1 MAKPPYQ
8 YSTKVSL
15 LDVSMSK
22 EGIHKGKIDSH
33 TLQYLKQ
40 ERVHIFISF
49 QNTGSEYSNNN
60 SIDVHYYIITVTR
73 TWSLCKT
80 NSWAESN
87 H

>member
-73 TWSLCKT
+73 T
-80 NSWAESN
+80 
-87 H
+87 